1 MSAQAVAAADR
12 AASGARGLIGRLAGL
27 PIAYAG
33 TAALLLCAWLARP
46 NLLQP
51 FLLMLIL
58 RQAAPLGLAVLGQ
71 SLCIRILS
79 LDLSFGGVAMATS
92 YILTSNIL
100 PWPAPALVGLCLLLG
115 LAVGA
120 VNAFFIVRLRAS
132 SVIVTLAMVL
142 ILSGVVTAFSQ
153 FRAPGEA
160 PDFLRYVGQTRLGI
174 VPLAVVVWIAALIPF
189 GLFLRRSVFGRYLD
203 AIGANPRAA
212 WASGVPY
219 ARVVFVSHILSSL
232 FAVLSAFLLIGFVGF
247 GSLSIGADLALNSLA
262 AVILGGVTFGSGRG
276 GVLGPTV
283 ASFMLMF
290 IFNLLTSFGLGEP
303 GKQMAQG
310 AIIALAA
317 ILYSA
322 RAGRSGG

>member
-1 MSAQAVAAADR
+1 MSEEVASETLAAPQR
-12 AASGARGLIGRLAGL
+12 SKALLNWLVGL
-27 PIAYAG
+27 PVAYVG
-33 TAALLLCAWLARP
+33 TAVLILCAGFARP

-58 RQAAPLGLAVLGQ
+58 RQAAPLGVAVLGQ

-79 LDLSFGGVAMATS
+79 LDLSFGGVAMAAS
-92 YILTSNIL
+92 YILTSGLL
-100 PWPAPALVGLCLLLG
+100 PYSEPVLVLLCVALG

-120 VNAFFIVRLRAS
+120 TNAFFITRLRAS

-142 ILSGVVTAFSQ
+142 ILSGVVTAFTQ

-160 PDFLRYVGQTRLGI
+160 PEFLRYIGQTRIGI
-174 VPLAVVVWIAALIPF
+174 LPLAVVVWVALLIPAAF
-189 GLFLRRSVFGRYLD
+189 FLRRSVFGRYLD
-203 AIGANPRAA
+203 VIGANPRAA

-219 ARVVFVSHILSSL
+219 VKVVYAAHILSSL
-232 FAVLSAFLLIGFVGF
+232 FAVLSAFLLLGFVGF
-247 GSLSIGADLALNSLA
+247 GSLNIGSDLALNSLA

-276 GVLGPTV
+276 GVLGPAV

-317 ILYSA
+317 IVYSA
-322 RAGRSGG
+322 RGARAPA

>member
-1 MSAQAVAAADR
+1 MSGN
-12 AASGARGLIGRLAGL
+12 AASERFTRPGAGL
-27 PIAYAG
+27 ANRLGALPVAYAG
-33 TAALLLCAWLARP
+33 TALLLLCAGFARP
-46 NLLQP
+46 SLLQP

-58 RQAAPLGLAVLGQ
+58 RQAAPLGIAVLGQ
-71 SLCIRILS
+71 SLCVRVLS

-92 YILTSNIL
+92 YILTSGL
-100 PWPAPALVGLCLLLG
+100 LRWPEPALVALCIGLGC
-115 LAVGA
+115 AVGA
-120 VNAFFIVRLRAS
+120 INAFFITKLRAS

-142 ILSGVVTAFSQ
+142 ILSGVVTAFTQ

-160 PDFLRYVGQTRLGI
+160 PAFLRYVGQTRIGI
-174 VPLAVVVWIAALIPF
+174 VPVAVVVWIAVLIPAAI
-189 GLFLRRSVFGRYLD
+189 FLRRSVFGRYLD

-219 ARVVFVSHILSSL
+219 VRVVYAAHILSSL
-232 FAVLSAFLLIGFVGF
+232 FAVLSAFLLLGFVGF
-247 GSLSIGADLALNSLA
+247 GSLSIGSDLALNSLA

-276 GVLGPTV
+276 GVLGPAV

-310 AIIALAA
+310 AIIAFAA
-317 ILYSA
+317 IVYSA
-322 RAGRSGG
+322 RGARAAV

>member
-1 MSAQAVAAADR
+1 MTSEVAHDTTL
-12 AASGARGLIGRLAGL
+12 SPRGSVVSWLLGLPVAYVGTLLLILCAGL
-27 PIAYAG
+27 E
-33 TAALLLCAWLARP
+33 RP

-79 LDLSFGGVAMATS
+79 LDLSFGGVAMAAS
-92 YILTSNIL
+92 YILTSGLL
-100 PWPAPALVGLCLLLG
+100 PYPEPVLVGLCILLG

-120 VNAFFIVRLRAS
+120 INAFFITKLRAS

-142 ILSGVVTAFSQ
+142 ILSGVVTAFTQ

-160 PDFLRYVGQTRLGI
+160 PDFLRYVGQTRIGI
-174 VPLAVVVWIAALIPF
+174 LPLAVVVWVAVLIPAAF
-189 GLFLRRSVFGRYLD
+189 FLRRSVYGRYLD

-219 ARVVFVSHILSSL
+219 VRVVYATHIASSL

-247 GSLSIGADLALNSLA
+247 GSLNIGSDLALNSLA
-262 AVILGGVTFGSGRG
+262 AVILGGVTFGSGKG
-276 GVLGPTV
+276 GVLGPAV

-290 IFNLLTSFGLGEP
+290 VFNLLTSFGLGEP

-317 ILYSA
+317 IVYSA
-322 RAGRSGG
+322 RGARVRA

>member
-1 MSAQAVAAADR
+1 MSGDVSSEAIAAPQE
-12 AASGARGLIGRLAGL
+12 SRGVVNWLVGL
-27 PIAYAG
+27 PVAYVG
-33 TAALLLCAWLARP
+33 TAALIICAGLARP

-58 RQAAPLGLAVLGQ
+58 RQAAPLGIAVLGQ

-92 YILTSNIL
+92 YILTSGLL
-100 PWPAPALVGLCLLLG
+100 PYPVPVLLLLCVLLG
-115 LAVGA
+115 IVVGA
-120 VNAFFIVRLRAS
+120 LNAFFIAQLRAS

-142 ILSGVVTAFSQ
+142 ILSGVVTAFTQ
-153 FRAPGEA
+153 FRSPGEA
-160 PDFLRYVGQTRLGI
+160 PEFLRYIGQTRIGI
-174 VPLAVVVWIAALIPF
+174 VPLVVIVWLLALIPAAF
-189 GLFLRRSVFGRYLD
+189 FLRRSVFGRYLD

-219 ARVVFVSHILSSL
+219 VRLVYVAHITSSL
-232 FAVLSAFLLIGFVGF
+232 FAVLSAFLLLGFVGF
-247 GSLSIGADLALNSLA
+247 GSLSIGSDLALNSLA

-276 GVLGPTV
+276 GVLGPAV
-283 ASFMLMF
+283 AAFMLMF

-310 AIIALAA
+310 GIIALAA
-317 ILYSA
+317 IIYSLRGA
-322 RAGRSGG
+322 HAPA